1 MSQQI
6 YVEGVRTKPFQPD
19 LSWLRAMSNVRGAT
33 VLKSQLITR
42 VAELNPHWTRAE
54 IDLAVRTIFEAIA
67 HKLAEGGRVE
77 LRGFGAFTV
86 RQRDARHGRNPRTGE
101 VIDVKAKSI
110 PCFKPGNEMRRRL
123 NSKGR

>member
-6 YVEGVRTKPFQPD
+6 YVEGVWSARFQPD
-19 LSWLRAMSNVRGAT
+19 LSWLRAMSNIRGAT

-42 VAELNPHWTRAE
+42 VAEQNPHWTQAE
-54 IDLAVRTIFEAIA
+54 IDLAVRTIFEAIV

-77 LRGFGAFTV
+77 LRGFGAFSV

-101 VIDVKAKSI
+101 VIDVAAKSI
-110 PCFKPGNEMRRRL
+110 PYFKPGKEMRRRL
-123 NSKGR
+123 NAKSR